1 MKLLA
6 AAIAVRIASLVAGGL
21 GNAFGLVCGLA
32 AVFLVFSYLLI
43 AKFGVAPTIELS
55 KRGFRLRFKRLPP
68 S

>member
-6 AAIAVRIASLVAGGL
+6 TVIAVQIASLVSGGL
-21 GNAFGLVCGLA
+21 GNAFGFICALA

-55 KRGFRLRFKRLPP
+55 RKGFRLRFKRLPP